1 MIFYLCN
8 STTVGFIKGAESLP
22 VLLGVPLTAYLNE
35 ASHKYGRAGYYI
47 CSALTLISGILM
59 FFIGNNNTEE
69 RKNVSKYSANG
80 SVMSRCTQP
89 STTTTTE
96 CPHGLSRSYSLNRRH
111 NNWPASPYPT
121 NNAYQHGYY
130 MQQPMMYNNGSCHG
144 LNRPGRLQKS
154 YSFAF
159 QTPQAMMNANDLN
172 YQQQPLSCHG
182 SQSACNTIDRRYSR

>member
-1 MIFYLCN
+1 MFPIN
-8 STTVGFIKGAESLP
+8 IGFIKGAESLP
-22 VLLGVPLTAYLNE
+22 VLIGVPLTAYLNE

-59 FFIGNNNTEE
+59 FFIGNLEE

-111 NNWPASPYPT
+111 HNWPASPYPT
-121 NNAYQHGYY
+121 NAYQQGYY
-130 MQQPMMYNNGSCHG
+130 VQQPMMYNNGSTCG
-144 LNRPGRLQKS
+144 INRPRRLQKS

-172 YQQQPLSCHG
+172 YQQPSCHG

>member
-1 MIFYLCN
+1 MN
-8 STTVGFIKGAESLP
+8 D
-22 VLLGVPLTAYLNE
+22 

-59 FFIGNNNTEE
+59 FFIGNLEE

-80 SVMSRCTQP
+80 SVMSRCTLP
-89 STTTTTE
+89 SQATTTTSE
-96 CPHGLSRSYSLNRRH
+96 CPHGLSRSYSLNQRH
-111 NNWPASPYPT
+111 HNWPTSPYPA
-121 NNAYQHGYY
+121 NSYQQAYY
-130 MQQPMMYNNGSCHG
+130 MQQHPMYNNGMCSG
-144 LNRPGRLQKS
+144 PGRLQKS

-172 YQQQPLSCHG
+172 YQQPFYHG